1 MSEYLHPEINPFPV
15 WTFESRVLTHKWAN
29 TNIAVIFSYLLA
41 RYRFHHEA
49 GRELFESY
57 EVIAKATG
65 VCVRTAKN
73 AIKTLRQN
81 FHLEI
86 TKRKTSNGYVNV
98 YLVNDIYRTWE
109 VKKKKSSISDST
121 QEARAQGYRPATSK
135 KRHSYYIE
143 IGNNMEK
150 DELERERKELEEMD
164 TPF

>member
-1 MSEYLHPEINPFPV
+1 MSGVSHQEVNPFPV

-41 RYRFHHEA
+41 RYRFHNDA
-49 GRELFESY
+49 GRQLFESY

-73 AIKTLRQN
+73 AVKTLSQN

-86 TKRKTSNGYVNV
+86 TKKKTSNGYVNV
-98 YLVNDIYRTWE
+98 YVVNDIYRTWE
-109 VKKKKSSISDST
+109 VKKQESSSHNNT
-121 QEARAQGYRPATSK
+121 HLARANGYTPASA
-135 KRHSYYIE
+135 KRINYVE
-143 IGNNMEK
+143 VANQMEK
-150 DELERERKELEEMD
+150 DELKRKRKELEEMD